1 MEHFLS
7 QVSRQNPRTEFE
19 RQNFPVYFLGVSL
32 VILHLACSASADVG
46 SSSFRFSDQQR
57 SYMIPKWLLNEL
69 LASLLPKAKI
79 TKKKKRYFTRREI
92 YISHFKEVVPSV
104 LYALPLRILNPN
116 FSFEVPFFVSLHTFM
131 SKESEKLQY
140 FFWRQKMYKMY
151 SNWWISPFYIH
162 IYVYI
167 YLYEG
172 KVSFSSLRTS
182 DVLRIKPCKHTA

>member
-69 LASLLPKAKI
+69 LASLFPKTKI
-79 TKKKKRYFTRREI
+79 TKKKKNDTSQGGKFTFLILRKLSLLFYTLFPFVFWTQTFLLKSLFLFHCIHSCPRNQKNCSIFSDVRKCIKCIQIDGYHPFIFIFMFIFI
-92 YISHFKEVVPSV
+92 YMKEKF
-104 LYALPLRILNPN
+104 L
-116 FSFEVPFFVSLHTFM
+116 SLHC
-131 SKESEKLQY
+131 
-140 FFWRQKMYKMY
+140 
-151 SNWWISPFYIH
+151 
-162 IYVYI
+162 
-167 YLYEG
+167 
-172 KVSFSSLRTS
+172 
-182 DVLRIKPCKHTA
+182 VLRMF